1 MNIDNSGVGH
11 ANVNVAKDLTL
22 KQIFLRKV
30 NNKGAAKTRKMEC
43 VEM

>member
-11 ANVNVAKDLTL
+11 ASVNVAKDLII
-22 KQIFLRKV
+22 KQSFLGKV
-30 NNKGAAKTRKMEC
+30 NNKGNAKTRKMEG